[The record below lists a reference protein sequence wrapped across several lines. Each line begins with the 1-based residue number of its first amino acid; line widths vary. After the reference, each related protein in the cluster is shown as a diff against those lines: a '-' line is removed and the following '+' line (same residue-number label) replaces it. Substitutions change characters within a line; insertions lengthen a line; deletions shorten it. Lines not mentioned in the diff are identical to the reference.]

1 MNTWTPSAR
10 AVLQRHL
17 DQHRARFAADGAEA
31 DEVVADL
38 RDHIE
43 REASSLNLSVVTES
57 DVRRILAQ
65 VDPSLLENPAI
76 PGLSTPPSQAQDP
89 SPPLK
94 GRSKK
99 KLALVNPP
107 GRSGRFIALRNTP
120 LRMG

>member
-43 REASSLNLSVVTES
+43 REASALNREPH
-57 DVRRILAQ
+57 
-65 VDPSLLENPAI
+65 PSCPLR
-76 PGLSTPPSQAQDP
+76 GSQP
-89 SPPLK
+89 SPGPVSAA
-94 GRSKK
+94 RRPIPK
-99 KLALVNPP
+99 KLAVVNPQ
-107 GRSGRFIALRNTP
+107 GLSGRFIALRNTP
-120 LRMG
+120 LRMGRTPLSR